1 MAIKL
6 DPNISR
12 HNIPKPIPGE
22 SLGHLRSGY
31 DDGGGATAETYSIPP
46 CGIEDSDKAITDLFN
61 TTIKFAG
68 MTIGAGA
75 GEQALYLKKPQV
87 IYAIGER
94 FAIAKKLRPPRNKK
108 QVLLLPAIS
117 IRRVS
122 IDQTADDITSRGMNQ
137 FTGDIVI
144 KRRLAP
150 EDKDY
155 QTLLNKY
162 AFKHIS
168 GPYTTGDHG
177 GLGNTQEVK
186 DGILLEPH
194 LGNNIFEIFTIP
206 QPQFF
211 TATYEIA
218 FWTSHHQHMNYM
230 IETFMS
236 SFLPQSR
243 SFRLG
248 TDKGYW
254 FMAYVD
260 DNFSSRDNFDDLQTE
275 ERIIRYNF
283 TMKVK
288 GYVLATNGPANPVPV
303 RRYLSAP
310 KFSFEILE
318 TTTTDILTPRD
329 LSVPMLE
336 KTDGSQFI
344 LSDINI
350 APNSLPQPT
359 LQQQLMY
366 QKTVVDPIT
375 GKKTIKYVK
384 QAHKNIKSGETAYFF
399 SDTKTL
405 EEFLVRD
412 DE

>member
-1 MAIKL
+1 MTIKL

-12 HNIPKPIPGE
+12 HNIPKPVPGE
-22 SLGHLRSGY
+22 SLGHLASGY
-31 DDGGGATAETYSIPP
+31 DDGGGATAETYTIPP
-46 CGIEDSDKAITDLFN
+46 CGIEDCDKALCELFN
-61 TTIKFAG
+61 TTIKFSTTTVG
-68 MTIGAGA
+68 S
-75 GEQALYLKKPQV
+75 GEQALYFKKPQV
-87 IYAIGER
+87 IYAVGER

-117 IRRVS
+117 VRRMSV
-122 IDQTADDITSRGMNQ
+122 DQTSDDITNRGMNQ
-137 FTGDIVI
+137 FTGDLVI

-162 AFKHIS
+162 AFKNI
-168 GPYTTGDHG
+168 PDLPRTTGESG
-177 GLGNTQEVK
+177 GLGNTTSVK
-186 DGILLEPH
+186 DGVLLEPH

-211 TATYEIA
+211 TTTYEIA
-218 FWTSHHQHMNYM
+218 FWTSYHEHMNYM

-236 SFLPQSR
+236 AFLPQGR
-243 SFRLG
+243 AFRLG

-260 DNFSSRDNFDDLQTE
+260 DNFSSRDNFDDLGTE

-283 TMKVK
+283 TMRVK
-288 GYVLATNGPANPVPV
+288 GFVLAPNGPANPVPI

-310 KFSFEILE
+310 KFSFEFVE
-318 TTTTDILTPRD
+318 TPTTDILSPRD
-329 LSVPMLE
+329 LSVPMLA
-336 KTDGSQFI
+336 KNDGSQFV
-344 LSDINI
+344 LSDIEQNPATI
-350 APNSLPQPT
+350 PQKP
-359 LQQQLMY
+359 LEQQLKY
-366 QKTVVDPIT
+366 QKVIVDPIT
-375 GKKTIKYVK
+375 GKKTTKYVK
-384 QAHKNIKSGETAYFF
+384 QAHKNTKSGEATYFI
-399 SDTKTL
+399 SDVKTL